1 MALRSPSGWYSW
13 FVKVQSAQEGVV
25 HESADSSSRPAV
37 VTIGVE
43 RSGFPVE
50 PKQRFITEPKRRGL
64 KTAVDCRQAGLS
76 YARVRHG
83 SRASLQRRNM
93 RNFAS
98 LDKMVIS
105 IKTLC
110 AMDTHIATESRVR
123 CSGVQYSM
131 HNVQCC
137 NEVR

>member
-1 MALRSPSGWYSW
+1 VALRSPSGWYSW

-25 HESADSSSRPAV
+25 SESAESSSRPAV

-43 RSGFPVE
+43 RSGFSVE

-64 KTAVDCRQAGLS
+64 KTAVGCRQAELS

-83 SRASLQRRNM
+83 SRASLQRRSM

-98 LDKMVIS
+98 QSGQDGDQRKDVVHDGYS
-105 IKTLC
+105 YRDRVSGSVQRRAVC
-110 AMDTHIATESRVR
+110 AML
-123 CSGVQYSM
+123 Q
-131 HNVQCC
+131 
-137 NEVR
+137 